1 MLSYVIRRLILAIPV
16 LLGISLITFVLL
28 NIVPGDPVVEMVGK
42 QADQATIE
50 RIRKQL
56 GLDDPVIVQFGR
68 FVFNAMRGD
77 LGRSFKTNQPVM
89 KMIMDTFPTTVKLAL
104 SSASVAIVVGIL
116 VGIISAIKQDT
127 VFDHS
132 ARIIALAGISA
143 PVFWVAVI
151 FQLIFGLNLKW
162 LPISGYGTWKH
173 MILPAFVLGIRFAAS
188 IARYARSA
196 LLDVIR
202 QDYIRTA
209 RAKGLSERS
218 VIFGHALKN
227 ALIPIITIIGMQI
240 GGLLTGS
247 FLVETVFAI
256 PGLGRLSI
264 LALSTRDYPLVQG
277 TVLFTAVVYTLSN
290 LIVDISY
297 AFLDPRIRL
306 Q

>member
-1 MLSYVIRRLILAIPV
+1 MLSYIVRRLILAIPV
-16 LLGISLITFVLL
+16 LLGVSLITFILL
-28 NIVPGDPVVEMVGK
+28 NVVPGDPVLEMVGK
-42 QADQATIE
+42 HADPATIE

-56 GLDDPVIVQFGR
+56 GLDDPIIVQFGR
-68 FVFNAMRGD
+68 FIFNAMRGD

-104 SSASVAIVVGIL
+104 TSASVAIVIGII
-116 VGIISAIKQDT
+116 VGIISAVKQDT
-127 VFDHS
+127 IFDHT

-143 PVFWVAVI
+143 PVFWVAVV
-151 FQLIFGLNLKW
+151 FQLIFGLKLKW
-162 LPISGYGTWKH
+162 FPISGYGTWKH

-188 IARYARSA
+188 IARYTRST

-209 RAKGLSERS
+209 RAKGLSERA

-227 ALIPIITIIGMQI
+227 ALIPVVTIIGMQI

-247 FLVETVFAI
+247 FLVETIFAI

-264 LALSTRDYPLVQG
+264 LALSNRDYPLVQG
-277 TVLFTAVVYTLSN
+277 TVLFTAVVYTLAN

-297 AFLDPRIRL
+297 AFLDPRVRL